1 MRVDIISK
9 EYPPE
14 VYGGAGVHVAELVR
28 ALRAKSETPHQS
40 IDVRV
45 RAFGAQRDE
54 VGTSSYAVPIGL
66 SGANAAVQTMGTD
79 LEIVG
84 DVEGADV
91 VHSHTWYANFAGHL
105 ASLLH
110 GIPHIVSAHSLEPLR
125 PWKAEQL
132 GGGYAVSSWIEK
144 TAYESAAAIVAVSGG
159 MRDDILRSYPSLDPE
174 RVRVIYNGI
183 DVEAWH
189 PTHDAEFLASEGID
203 PSKPSVVFVGRI
215 TRQKGLPYL
224 LRAVEQ
230 LPPDVQ
236 LVLCA
241 GAPDTP
247 QIMAE
252 VQELVRGLQATRDG
266 VVWIDRLLPRHELSA
281 ILTAATTFVC
291 PSVYEPLGIVN
302 LEAMACGAA
311 VVGTATGGIP
321 EVVVDGVTGRLV
333 PIEQV
338 QDGTGTPT
346 DPDRFVADL
355 ARVLT
360 EVVSDPDRAAEFG
373 TAGRLRATE
382 EFSWDRIAQQTSA
395 LYAEVTASGR

>member
-1 MRVDIISK
+1 MRVDIVTK

-14 VYGGAGVHVAELVR
+14 IYGGAGVHATELVK
-28 ALRAKSETPHQS
+28 ALRADGVEVQ
-40 IDVRV
+40 V
-45 RAFGAQRDE
+45 RAFGAERDE
-54 VGTSSYAVPIGL
+54 IDTTSYGVPVEL
-66 SGANAAVQTMGTD
+66 SGANAAIQTLGTD
-79 LEIVG
+79 LDIVS
-84 DVEGADV
+84 DVAGADV

-110 GIPHIVSAHSLEPLR
+110 GIPHVVTAHSLEPLR

-144 TAYESAAAIVAVSGG
+144 TAYEGAAAVVAVSNG
-159 MRDDILRSYPSLDPE
+159 MRDDILRSYPSLDPAK
-174 RVRVIYNGI
+174 VRVIYNGI
-183 DVEAWH
+183 DVQAWR
-189 PTHDAEFLASEGID
+189 PVDDPALLAELGID
-203 PSKPSVVFVGRI
+203 PARPSVVFVGRI
-215 TRQKGLPYL
+215 TRQKGLPYF
-224 LRAVEQ
+224 LRAAAK
-230 LPPDVQ
+230 LPPEVQ

-247 QIMAE
+247 EILSE
-252 VQELVRGLQATRDG
+252 VEGLVRGLQAERDG
-266 VVWIDRLLPRHELSA
+266 VIWIDRFLPRDQLCA
-281 ILTAATTFVC
+281 ILTTATTFVC

-338 QDGTGTPT
+338 QDGTGTPI
-346 DPDRFVADL
+346 DPDRFVDDL

-360 EVVSDPDRAAEFG
+360 DVVADRDRAAAYG
-373 TAGRLRATE
+373 RAGRERAAQ
-382 EFSWDRIAQQTSA
+382 EFSWARIAEQAQD
-395 LYAEVTASGR
+395 LYREVTASGR